1 MTPHGEHHQ
10 VRRTTFKE
18 AARIAASFLFLLVPA
33 AGIFAPAVSL
43 EGSLRIGIFTLCAL
57 AGGLLLPGENKAR
70 LERVLFA
77 ILFSAAL
84 VWAGSYLQH
93 IRNYPFSISWSEGNH
108 LWGASLFFREGTGI
122 PSGEIPFSTYVTPG
136 LYGLRGLPFL
146 FGRPGIQLYR
156 AWEALLW
163 ILPSM
168 LFTWAL
174 AAAWTRL
181 DGWKTWIFILWGA
194 LFIAQGPVYAPLLLG
209 GAVSILAASDR
220 RPWVQRSGILLG
232 TLIAGLGRWTWMFT
246 PGIWGM
252 LVLRFRSGSG
262 RARARRTWVEL
273 GLDGLFVIAGAVLSQ
288 VLTSVLTGHAL
299 LTYAATLSHPLLW
312 YRLFPNETFP
322 AGILK
327 GAALVTAPLSVG
339 ILVAAVRT
347 RWPGRWWTAA
357 LTFLFTVGL
366 AAAGLVISVKS
377 GGGSNLHNLD
387 MFLVCLVILAALLTA
402 REMRAFNS
410 TTALILEKMMVMV
423 ILLLP
428 IWKIVNEVE
437 RLTLPERDH
446 IAEAYSTLEG
456 ILQQSQPGE
465 EVLFIDQRQ
474 ILVFADFPDLY
485 WEPEYEQVEMMDH
498 ALAGD
503 AVYFEA
509 FYENL
514 RESRYQWIICDP
526 QPVVFKGRSGPFG
539 EENDAW
545 VSYVTIPLLEHYEV
559 RYAFNDVGVWIMS
572 PVNEDT
578 P

>member
-1 MTPHGEHHQ
+1 MTPHREHPQ
-10 VRRTTFKE
+10 VRRIPFKE
-18 AARIAASFLFLLVPA
+18 AARIAASFLFLLIPA
-33 AGIFAPAVSL
+33 AGIFSPTVSL
-43 EGSLRIGIFTLCAL
+43 EGSIRIGIFTLCAVV
-57 AGGLLLPGENKAR
+57 GGLLLPGEKKAR
-70 LERVLFA
+70 PERVFFS
-77 ILFSAAL
+77 ILFSATL

-93 IRNYPFSISWSEGNH
+93 IRDYPFSITWSEGNH
-108 LWGASLFFREGTGI
+108 LWDASLFFQEGTGI

-136 LYGLRGLPFL
+136 LYGLRGLPFIL
-146 FGRPGIQLYR
+146 NRPGIQLYR

-163 ILPSM
+163 IVPSI
-168 LFTWAL
+168 LFAWAL

-181 DGWKTWIFILWGA
+181 NGWKVWIFILWGA
-194 LFIAQGPVYAPLLLG
+194 LFIAQGPVYAPLLLV
-209 GAVSILAASDR
+209 GAVSVLAASDR
-220 RPWVQRSGILLG
+220 RPWVQRSGMLLG

-262 RARARRTWVEL
+262 GARARRTWFEL
-273 GLDGLFVIAGAVLSQ
+273 GQDALSVIAGAVLSQ
-288 VLTSVLTGHAL
+288 ILTGVLTGHAV

-322 AGILK
+322 AGVLK
-327 GAALVTAPLSVG
+327 GAAFVTAPLSVG
-339 ILVAAVRT
+339 IVVAAVRK
-347 RWPGRWWTAA
+347 RWPGTWWAAA
-357 LTFLFTVGL
+357 LTCLFTVGL
-366 AAAGLVISVKS
+366 AAAGLVISVKV

-387 MFLVCLVILAALLTA
+387 MFLVCLVILAALLT
-402 REMRAFNS
+402 EHETQTFTSS
-410 TTALILEKMMVMV
+410 TSLILEKILVMV

-428 IWKIVNEVE
+428 VWKIVNEVE
-437 RLTLPERDH
+437 RLRLPERDH
-446 IAEAYSTLEG
+446 ISEAYSSLEE
-456 ILQQSQPGE
+456 ILQESQPGE
-465 EVLFIDQRQ
+465 EILFIDQRQ
-474 ILVFADFPDLY
+474 FLVFADFPDLY

-503 AVYFEA
+503 EVYFEA

-514 RESRYQWIICDP
+514 RESRYRWIICDP

-559 RYAFNDVGVWIMS
+559 RYAFDDVGVWIMS
-572 PVNEDT
+572 PVNEDA